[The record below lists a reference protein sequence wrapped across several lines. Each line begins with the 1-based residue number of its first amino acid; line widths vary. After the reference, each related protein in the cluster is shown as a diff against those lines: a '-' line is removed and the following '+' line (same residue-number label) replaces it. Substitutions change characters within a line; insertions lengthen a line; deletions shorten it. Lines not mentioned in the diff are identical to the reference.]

1 MNLNKN
7 DVHSFA
13 QAQLDTFNLSEFKI
27 DIGLALGNISAEIK
41 EEFEELNSYE
51 VMQERHSYFSIDG
64 VFAEE
69 YRERVIQFDDDRKL
83 IYGIRHMGGNVDI
96 PFIQFLANFNLTTNE
111 ALSLYENVKH
121 EFVKF
126 KPLYICFHS
135 SLKLRDVDMIAATYL
150 VTTTREMKSLK
161 SWPLEEELSF
171 KVINDDSYY
180 NWYRSGYEEFNRDAP
195 ELSKKVC
202 VNTHESME
210 ESMKQGLLQLVFLGD
225 EQIGLISAE
234 RSAFLGHDGIYFH
247 EIFIDKKWKGKGL
260 AKAIQRKFVVENTN
274 DADYVWGTIDYSN
287 LSSFKTALSNGRKPV
302 RYENFVSII

>member
-121 EFVKF
+121 EFIKF

-135 SLKLRDVDMIAATYL
+135 SGELKDVDMISATHL
-150 VTTTREMKSLK
+150 VTTTSGMKSLK
-161 SWPLEEELSF
+161 PWPLEQDLSF
-171 KVINDDSYY
+171 KVIKDDSYY
-180 NWYRSGYEEFNRDAP
+180 EWYKSGYEEFNREVP